1 MRRLPIYFLI
11 DISESMVGEPIQQV
25 EEGLATII
33 KELKTD
39 PYSIE
44 TVWVSIIVFAGQPK
58 TIVPLQ
64 EIINFYPPR
73 FPIGSGTSLSKGLG
87 HLMFELRRNLVTT
100 TFEKKGDWKPIVFL
114 FTDGVPTDDTKV
126 AIQEWKQNW
135 QRTANMVAVS
145 FGEETDMH
153 MLSELTENVLHFKNS
168 DANAYKTFFKWVTD
182 SIKTSSISVE
192 NNTGSFDLAKLDGD
206 TLSAADLK
214 SAPGGSSSPNTL
226 YAPQVD
232 PNFVVLPGKCQQ
244 SKRPYLMKYKKTI
257 TESGIYAGL
266 ETRSYKLVGAFQV
279 DNSYYELTDN
289 NETGFKINTNELMG
303 SPTCPC
309 CGNQYGFAMCSCGKI
324 HCIGT
329 EEESTCPWCNTKG
342 KYGMGGSGGFDV
354 TRAQG

>member
-11 DISESMVGEPIQQV
+11 DISESMVGDPIQQV

-64 EIINFYPPR
+64 EIINFYPPK

-100 TFEKKGDWKPIVFL
+100 TYEKKGDWKPIVFL
-114 FTDGVPTDDTKV
+114 FTDGVPTDDTQL
-126 AIQEWKQNW
+126 AIKEWKENW

-153 MLSELTENVLHFKNS
+153 MLSELTENVLHFKNTDS
-168 DANAYKTFFKWVTD
+168 GSYKTFFKWVTD
-182 SIKTSSISVE
+182 SIKTSSVSVE

-206 TLSAADLK
+206 TLSLADMK
-214 SAPGGSSSPNTL
+214 EPGGSASPNTL
-226 YAPQVD
+226 YNHQVD
-232 PNFVVLPGKCQQ
+232 SNFVVLSGKCQN
-244 SKRPYLMKYKKTI
+244 SKRPYLMKYKKSI
-257 TESGIYAGL
+257 SESGIYAGL
-266 ETRSYKLVGAFQV
+266 ETRSYRLVGAFQV

-289 NETGFKINTNELMG
+289 NEGSIKINTNELMG

-324 HCIGT
+324 HCIGD
-329 EEESTCPWCNTKG
+329 EEESTCPWCGSKG
-342 KYGMGGSGGFDV
+342 KYGFGGSGGFDV